1 MEHKKIVQTTTLLM
15 ISDKIKISPR
25 AFFSTKRYRMMTVR
39 PTFIVFAWMV
49 FLLPQ
54 QSYGDVVFS
63 ISKVTPNPISK
74 GSSAVFEVL
83 ARTNSG
89 MQNFAFITLDLSL
102 SRSDGVGGV
111 FTTFSNYIKG
121 PGWFLENNTKAIYDG
136 VSGNGISSLSTSATA
151 IGSITLS
158 AADAIV
164 LPGEYSMSISNINM
178 DDGVSVIVT
187 SAEGPLSYSITSVP
201 EPSTVLLVSTISLG
215 AVGARFRRWFSRSR

>member
-1 MEHKKIVQTTTLLM
+1 
-15 ISDKIKISPR
+15 
-25 AFFSTKRYRMMTVR
+25 MTVR
-39 PTFIVFAWMV
+39 LIFIVFAWMGI
-49 FLLPQ
+49 LLPQ

-63 ISKVTPNPISK
+63 VSKVTPNPISK

-89 MQNFAFITLDLSL
+89 TQNFAFITFDLSL
-102 SRSDGVGGV
+102 SRSDGVGGA
-111 FTTFSNYIKG
+111 FTTFANYIKG

-164 LPGEYSMSISNINM
+164 LPGDYSMSLSNIHM
-178 DDGVSVIVT
+178 DDGGSVIVT

-201 EPSTVLLVSTISLG
+201 EPSTLILLSAVSMG
-215 AVGARFRRWFSRSR
+215 AVAFRSRGRFSRFC